1 MENIK
6 KAIDFIKGRYGEN
19 LDIGIVLGSGLGG
32 LGEKIENPTII
43 SYEDIPGFPL
53 STVEGHKGQLILG
66 ELGGKNVI
74 PCKEDFIIMKAIH

>member
-43 SYEDIPGFPL
+43 SYGLLP
-53 STVEGHKGQLILG
+53 
-66 ELGGKNVI
+66 
-74 PCKEDFIIMKAIH
+74 